1 MADDEIHAGVIGDV
15 QAPMSAADLQAQL
28 TRRFAAERD
37 YVDGKIDV
45 VEERLRGIDRATVV
59 LNDIITKVPTDLQT
73 AQATILRLM
82 DERDRR
88 IVGEI
93 GGLSGRIDARFEANA
108 LLAQTESSLNQTALA
123 AALAAQ
129 EKAAQIQVN
138 TFDSLIR
145 GLGER
150 IDRTID
156 KNAELASVSTSALS
170 ARVTALSD
178 AVTRS
183 QQQIAEILA
192 GSQAVVAQRTDT
204 RGGAINVYGLVGAVV
219 GVLSIIIAAVAV
231 IIATR

>member
-1 MADDEIHAGVIGDV
+1 MAVTNDPPDEDPTALT
-15 QAPMSAADLQAQL
+15 QAAVERAASAS
-28 TRRFAAERD
+28 RD
-37 YVDGKIDV
+37 YVDGQIGIIK
-45 VEERLRGIDRATVV
+45 ERLRGIDRATVV
-59 LNDIITKVPTDLQT
+59 LNDIVTKVPTDLQT
-73 AQATILRLM
+73 AQSTILRLM

-88 IVGEI
+88 VAGEVGE
-93 GGLSGRIDARFEANA
+93 LDQRIEARFEANEK
-108 LLAQTESSLNQTALA
+108 LAQTESNLNQTALA

-156 KNAELASVSTSALS
+156 KNAELAQVASNALS
-170 ARVTALSD
+170 ARVTALSAD
-178 AVTRS
+178 VTRN

-192 GSQAVVAQRTDT
+192 SSQAVVAQKTET
-204 RGGAINVYGLVGAVV
+204 RGGASNIYGFVGASV
-219 GVLSIIIAAVAV
+219 GVLSLIIAAVAV

>member
-1 MADDEIHAGVIGDV
+1 MAVPNDPPDEDPTALT
-15 QAPMSAADLQAQL
+15 QAAVERAASAS
-28 TRRFAAERD
+28 RD
-37 YVDGKIDV
+37 YVDGQIGIIK
-45 VEERLRGIDRATVV
+45 ERLRGIDRATVV
-59 LNDIITKVPTDLQT
+59 LNDIVTKVPTDLQT

-88 IVGEI
+88 VAGEVGE
-93 GGLSGRIDARFEANA
+93 LDQRIKERFQANA
-108 LLAQTESSLNQTALA
+108 LLAETQSSLNQTALA

-156 KNAELASVSTSALS
+156 KNAELAQVASNALS
-170 ARVTALSD
+170 ARVTALSAD
-178 AVTRS
+178 VTRN

-192 GSQAVVAQRTDT
+192 SSQAVVAQKTET
-204 RGGAINVYGLVGAVV
+204 RGGATSVYGFVGATV
-219 GVLSIIIAAVAV
+219 GVLSMIIAAVAV